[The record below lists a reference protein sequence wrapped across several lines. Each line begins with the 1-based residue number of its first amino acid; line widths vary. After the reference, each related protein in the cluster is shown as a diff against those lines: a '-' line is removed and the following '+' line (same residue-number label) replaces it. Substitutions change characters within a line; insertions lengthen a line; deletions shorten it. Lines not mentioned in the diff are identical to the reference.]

1 MAYPRVGVS
10 GERLEVDPVSQNKSG
25 FFGRPA
31 KPTTYSIKRICACEV
46 LEERSGQ
53 KTVFRIVRSSK
64 DGGFKNIDFEAPT
77 SEASKTHTTT
87 TTVIQNP
94 PFNNET
100 SEPRVVQV

>member
-1 MAYPRVGVS
+1 MPSIVGRE
-10 GERLEVDPVSQNKSG
+10 GGTPLDPPPEKPCILTVLCTYS
-25 FFGRPA
+25 FFCMQ
-31 KPTTYSIKRICACEV
+31 TTYSIKRICACEV

-87 TTVIQNP
+87 TVTKPTV
-94 PFNNET
+94 
-100 SEPRVVQV
+100 